1 MPRRL
6 LYVPIV
12 HAEADLGDLAARAR
26 EATEKAQGPHAWAR
40 RQAIVNDF
48 WLRLH
53 AWAESQPTWA
63 GVHLYQDGLPVCGHE
78 LAIVSEVA
86 AKGSPNHRLLRTLIE
101 RGGVL
106 MGTESPELLKRELD
120 LARAQLDRPPGQAV
134 DPRHADRAR
143 TLLERRD
150 RFMADRIAATLPE
163 AATGVLFIGA
173 MHNVRRLVDPSI
185 QVVDVT
191 TPPPTNPAASAIAAA
206 R

>member
-26 EATEKAQGPHAWAR
+26 EATEKAQGPDAWSR
-40 RQAIVNDF
+40 RQTVVNDF
-48 WLRLH
+48 WHRLH
-53 AWAESQPTWA
+53 AWADSQPTWT
-63 GVHLYQDGLPVCGHE
+63 GVHIYQDGLPVCGHE
-78 LAIVSEVA
+78 LAIVNDLG
-86 AKGSPNHRLLRTLIE
+86 AKGSPNYRLLLSLIE

-106 MGTESPELLKRELD
+106 MGTESADLLKRELE
-120 LARAQLDRPPGQAV
+120 LARAQLDRPPGQGT

-150 RFMADRIAATLPE
+150 RFIADRIAATLTDDS
-163 AATGVLFIGA
+163 TGVLFIGA
-173 MHNVRRLVDPSI
+173 MHNVRPFVDPSI

-191 TPPPTNPAASAIAAA
+191 TPAPTNAAPAAAAT